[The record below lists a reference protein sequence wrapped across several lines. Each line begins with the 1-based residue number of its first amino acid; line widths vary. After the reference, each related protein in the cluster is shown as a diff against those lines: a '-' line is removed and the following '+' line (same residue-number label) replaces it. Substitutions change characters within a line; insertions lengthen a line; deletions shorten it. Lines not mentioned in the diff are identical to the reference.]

1 MPQPVQL
8 KFDLQPT
15 SQRIRIEIQKS
26 KYPNAKSGYEF
37 YKAYDPA
44 HLNLYGLKVLHKEVK
59 ALKLMFPGYKFRVR
73 KLTYQTFTKEILANV
88 EYLK

>member
-1 MPQPVQL
+1 MPQLVQL
-8 KFDLQPT
+8 SFDLQPT

-37 YKAYDPA
+37 YK
-44 HLNLYGLKVLHKEVK
+44 LYTGELEAESLAKEVK
-59 ALKLMFPGYKFRVR
+59 KIANKFPGYKIRVR
-73 KLTYQTFTKEILANV
+73 KLTYQTFTKEILSKV